1 MNLTVDTACGREVK
15 MRAKDVRQFDWG
27 PVILCCEECVAV
39 VKSQN
44 SWVEGIES

>member
-15 MRAKDVRQFDWG
+15 MRAKDVRQFDFW
-27 PVILCCEECVAV
+27 PVILCCGECVIV

-44 SWVEGIES
+44 SWVEEVFS

>member
-15 MRAKDVRQFDWG
+15 MRAKDVRQFDFW
-27 PVILCCEECVAV
+27 PVILCCGECVTV

-44 SWVEGIES
+44 SWVEEVFS